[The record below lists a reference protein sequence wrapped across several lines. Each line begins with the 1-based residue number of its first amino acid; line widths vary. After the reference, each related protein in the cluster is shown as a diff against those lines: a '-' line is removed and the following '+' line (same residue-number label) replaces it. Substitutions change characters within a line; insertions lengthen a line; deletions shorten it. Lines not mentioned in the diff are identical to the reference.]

1 MHLNVKRI
9 FICACGLSFIL
20 LARESIANPARAMN
34 AGTHFN
40 RALQYQYTGDTDNA
54 IMEYKKG
61 LEIAPDSADAHAKLG
76 ALLMDDRGDLDGAI
90 SELFTATMLDPNC
103 LHCKQKLDEAID
115 KRNTPARETLLRANE
130 FYRSGALN
138 RAIANYRIA
147 TQADP
152 KNGEAH
158 NSLAWSLYRTGKLN
172 EARAEV
178 LEALGL
184 QPDEPEYV
192 NTLACIQYDEGN
204 LDKAMESWKK
214 AIGKSKTANPADLY
228 GLAIGFLSK
237 GQTELAIKNFKEALK
252 SDPNYANVNYLRD
265 RIGMSI
271 RALAHHDKL
280 VSLAGEK

>member
-1 MHLNVKRI
+1 MPVNRI
-9 FICACGLSFIL
+9 FISSFL
-20 LARESIANPARAMN
+20 LGSLLLVQAVSISSAAHAMN

-40 RALQYQYTGDTDNA
+40 RALQYQYAGDSDNA

-90 SELFTATMLDPNC
+90 SELFTAVTLDPNC
-103 LHCKQKLDEAID
+103 FYCKQKLDEAVD
-115 KRNTPARETLLRANE
+115 KRNAPAREALLRANE

-138 RAIANYRIA
+138 RAVANYRIA

-152 KNGEAH
+152 KSGEAH
-158 NSLAWSLYRTGKLN
+158 NSLAWSLYRTGNLK
-172 EARAEV
+172 EAKAEV

-204 LDKAMESWKK
+204 LDSAMESWKK

-237 GQTELAIKNFKEALK
+237 GQTELAVKNFKEAIK
-252 SDPNYANVNYLRD
+252 TDPNYTNVNYLRD

-271 RALAHHDKL
+271 RALANHDKL